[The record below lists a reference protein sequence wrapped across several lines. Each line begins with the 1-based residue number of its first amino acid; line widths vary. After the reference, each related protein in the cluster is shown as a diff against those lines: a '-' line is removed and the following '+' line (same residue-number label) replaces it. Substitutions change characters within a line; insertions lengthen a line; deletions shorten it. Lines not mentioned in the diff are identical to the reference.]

1 MGMIKHKYAELIHAW
16 ADGATIQVYWTGS
29 GKTQFEWMD
38 VERPDWYIDDC
49 TTMDG
54 QVITWRFRIKPE
66 E

>member
-1 MGMIKHKYAELIHAW
+1 MIKHKYAELIHAW

-29 GKTQFEWMD
+29 GITQFEWMD

-54 QVITWRFRIKPE
+54 QVITWRLRIKPKE

>member
-1 MGMIKHKYAELIHAW
+1 MGMTKHKYAELIHAW

-29 GKTQFEWMD
+29 GLTQFEWMD

-54 QVITWRFRIKPE
+54 QVITWRLRIKPRE
-66 E
+66 

>member
-1 MGMIKHKYAELIHAW
+1 MYYAKISH
-16 ADGATIQVYWTGS
+16 QYY
-29 GKTQFEWMD
+29 TQFEWMD

-54 QVITWRFRIKPE
+54 QVITWRLRIKSE

>member
-1 MGMIKHKYAELIHAW
+1 MIKHKYAELIHAW

-29 GKTQFEWMD
+29 GLTKFEWMD

-54 QVITWRFRIKPE
+54 QVITWRLRIKPKE

>member
-1 MGMIKHKYAELIHAW
+1 MIKHKYAELIHAW

-29 GKTQFEWMD
+29 GLTQFEWMD

-54 QVITWRFRIKPE
+54 QVITWRLRIKPE

>member
-1 MGMIKHKYAELIHAW
+1 MGMNKHKYSELIHAW

-29 GKTQFEWMD
+29 GLTQFGWMD

-54 QVITWRFRIKPE
+54 QVITWRLRIKPE
-66 E
+66 